1 MGGSSFLSG
10 IKKRPGRGGPRLGVN
25 NHDETTRDGRERLP
39 NHKMLFVKP
48 VTSKE
53 IDVVVNDM
61 ADVVAEAL
69 NRALQPDLD
78 RSEWA

>member
-1 MGGSSFLSG
+1 M
-10 IKKRPGRGGPRLGVN
+10 KKRPGRGERRPGGN
-25 NHDETTRDGRERLP
+25 NGNEATRDGEGLFRH
-39 NHKMLFVKP
+39 HKMWFVKP
-48 VTSKE
+48 VTPKE